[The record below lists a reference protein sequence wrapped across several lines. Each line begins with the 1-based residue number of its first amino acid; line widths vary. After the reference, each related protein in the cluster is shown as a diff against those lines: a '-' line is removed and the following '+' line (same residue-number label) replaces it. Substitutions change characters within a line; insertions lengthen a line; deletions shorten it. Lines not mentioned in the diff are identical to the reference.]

1 MGMIADRI
9 ATKVRLA
16 RCDINKLPGVQ
27 SQYQINAYVPSS
39 ASRCAATDSCL
50 ATPPS

>member
-9 ATKVRLA
+9 ATRVRLA

-27 SQYQINAYVPSS
+27 SQYQITAYVSFPRS
-39 ASRCAATDSCL
+39 ARSY
-50 ATPPS
+50 